1 MWLHLPFSW
10 WNIYCVAVV
19 HVQAYNIRTSLIRV
33 DRKKVCMESTAH
45 VGAFYKS
52 FPALSFADLTL
63 ISFETA
69 LTTVSS
75 SWLFWFCTSVPMS
88 MAMLRRF
95 PASGAILF
103 HFTDCT
109 GIMMLVLFVYCASR
123 LDCRQMLPM
132 QFALCFYF
140 LTSDA
145 DATRKGSYWIV
156 SNALCEYWIPI
167 MVLTSCMFS
176 SISSS
181 LPSCVILSSW
191 YTLDSRLQ
199 HYI

>member
-1 MWLHLPFSW
+1 
-10 WNIYCVAVV
+10 
-19 HVQAYNIRTSLIRV
+19 
-33 DRKKVCMESTAH
+33 MESTAH

-95 PASGAILF
+95 PASGAISF

-181 LPSCVILSSW
+181 LPSFVILSSW
-191 YTLDSRLQ
+191 YTLNSGLQ